1 VSPPA
6 AVIRGGVDK
15 LSVTQSQ
22 PGLDVPLGGQAAL
35 YDELTDGRA
44 ARIRAEKLL
53 ELAATAQPGLVPS
66 PEEVTA
72 ERGRPLRDQ
81 EGVELAQGRLLSSWL
96 ADREIGTHLVGSM
109 LRPRADSLELLPRY
123 ESEGRVDLG
132 AASVERRGNLGVV
145 TVTRPERLNA
155 ENDETTAALEIAV
168 DLVLLDTGSEAGV
181 LRGGAV
187 DHPRYRGRRVFS
199 SGLDLSELHAG
210 GLSYLFFI
218 VRELGFV
225 AKMLRGVAAPGA
237 EVAEPT
243 TGPRDDSGWLE
254 VPWLAGVETFAI
266 GGGAQLLLVMD
277 RVVAEPE
284 AELSLPAS
292 REGIIPGAA
301 ALRLP
306 GFTGLSLAR
315 RSILFDERWRSDS
328 PEGRLLVDE
337 LAQPEEMDGAL
348 AAAAERLLEMGEVS
362 VLANRRALRAAQEPL
377 DAFRAFMA
385 TYAIEQARCLT
396 SEALVE
402 NLERTWVGRRREA

>member
-1 VSPPA
+1 
-6 AVIRGGVDK
+6 
-15 LSVTQSQ
+15 LSVTQSR
-22 PGLDVPLGGQAAL
+22 PGLELPPGQCTAL

-44 ARIRAEKLL
+44 VRVRIEELL
-53 ELAATAQPGLVPS
+53 ELAAAARPGLVPS
-66 PEEVTA
+66 RDELAA
-72 ERGRPLRDQ
+72 ERGRALGDQ
-81 EGVELAQGRLLSSWL
+81 HGIELAQGRLLSSWL
-96 ADREIGTHLVGSM
+96 ADRDMGAHLVESM
-109 LRPRADSLELLPRY
+109 LRPRVESVELLPRY
-123 ESEGRVDLG
+123 ESEGLVDLG
-132 AASVERRGNLGVV
+132 AARVERRGNLGVV

-168 DLVLLDTGSEAGV
+168 DLVLLDAGSEAGV
-181 LRGGAV
+181 LRGGPV
-187 DHPRYRGRRVFS
+187 EHPRYRGRRVFS

-225 AKMLRGVAAPGA
+225 AKMLRGLARPET

-243 TGPRDDSGWLE
+243 TGTRDDSGWLE

-337 LAQPEEMDGAL
+337 LAQPEEMD
-348 AAAAERLLEMGEVS
+348 AAVATAAERLLEMGRVS

-396 SEALVE
+396 SDALVE